1 MTPVNCTCGFTELA
15 DETLTDHLVWVFTP
29 EDGLGNDGMLH
40 EETGHRTCL
49 CGLAATTPDDLD
61 QHFLKVFTPDDA
73 IGRDGNRHE
82 ALTAG

>member
-29 EDGLGNDGMLH
+29 EDGKGNDGLLH

-49 CGLAATTPDDLD
+49 CGLVAAAPDGLD
-61 QHFLKVFTPDDA
+61 RHFITVFTTDDA
-73 IGRDGNRHE
+73 IGRDGKKHQE
-82 ALTAG
+82 A

>member
-29 EDGLGNDGMLH
+29 EDGMGNDGMLH

-49 CGLAATTPDDLD
+49 CGLTAATPDDLD
-61 QHFLKVFTPDDA
+61 QHFLKVFAPDDA
-73 IGRDGNRHE
+73 VGRDGHKHE
-82 ALTAG
+82 ALA